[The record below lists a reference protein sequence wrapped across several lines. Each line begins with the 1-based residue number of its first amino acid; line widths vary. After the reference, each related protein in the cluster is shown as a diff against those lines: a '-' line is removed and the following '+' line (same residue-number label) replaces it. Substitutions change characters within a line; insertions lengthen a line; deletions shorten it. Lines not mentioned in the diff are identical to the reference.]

1 MRRLHI
7 LCKDQEVQSHTMIA
21 RSLPTSSPCQASK
34 FFGQGQLSKSIPLPT
49 ADLHLPC
56 CPPTMLTGSLS
67 TLPGSRAPP
76 VSLALVT
83 IFSHPSVPHP
93 QLSLS

>member
-49 ADLHLPC
+49 ADSHLPC
-56 CPPTMLTGSLS
+56 CPHHADRESFYAARVPSPAGEFSL
-67 TLPGSRAPP
+67 GDN
-76 VSLALVT
+76 
-83 IFSHPSVPHP
+83 F
-93 QLSLS
+93 